1 MRSGRWSFYVPIS
14 GLVLQ
19 RSSLTVQKTAQIW
32 LQKEAVESVQS
43 VPGESLKQMD
53 GGG

>member
-1 MRSGRWSFYVPIS
+1 MRSGGWSFYVPIS

-19 RSSLTVQKTAQIW
+19 RSFLTVQKTAQIW
-32 LQKEAVESVQS
+32 LQKESVES